1 MTAGPTGIRWGTCTD
16 QAFPPTTEAAIGD
29 CTSRP
34 AAGAGQQA
42 MVEGGPTTVRQL
54 LEGGVVY
61 HQRQSLQLCAV
72 HTLNNLFCEPPA
84 LSPATPARRQ
94 RRVNTARPR
103 ARLAAGNDGEPG
115 TAARVRGFNK
125 EPLFDKPRL
134 DAIAEGRQREFAP
147 GAVFNP
153 HKSALG
159 LGNYDVVVIESG
171 RSPPCCPAIRCPHT
185 AVAFRSAALGWGWQR
200 WRRWA
205 VAGPGGTRGRV
216 LLSCRGCWP
225 GVAWAVGWS
234 GWSSTYKPSRS
245 LVRGGATTG
254 TRFGAAAGSTSTWT
268 PSYPLRRCRPRCPP
282 PSLRFYNLLTIRV
295 SLGGGQAFQPGSLQ
309 PHLQAVLHGGGHIF
323 IVETAAAQAPAP
335 EPEPEPGTMDPD

>member
-1 MTAGPTGIRWGTCTD
+1 
-16 QAFPPTTEAAIGD
+16 
-29 CTSRP
+29 
-34 AAGAGQQA
+34 

-185 AVAFRSAALGWGWQR
+185 AVAFRSAALGWGVA
-200 WRRWA
+200 A
-205 VAGPGGTRGRV
+205 VAEMGCGWTWWDQRKGAAELPG
-216 LLSCRGCWP
+216 LLAGGGMGG
-225 GVAWAVGWS
+225 GVVGLVINIQ
-234 GWSSTYKPSRS
+234 TKP
-245 LVRGGATTG
+245 L
-254 TRFGAAAGSTSTWT
+254 FGAWRGNHWYTI
-268 PSYPLRRCRPRCPP
+268 RRCGG
-282 PSLRFYNLLTIRV
+282 FDFNLDSKL
-295 SLGGGQAFQPGSLQ
+295 S
-309 PHLQAVLHGGGHIF
+309 
-323 IVETAAAQAPAP
+323 AP
-335 EPEPEPGTMDPD
+335 EVPPAMPAALSPIL